1 MCNCGNHQKYYRGY
15 LINKEVFDD
24 FDNLP
29 DLENV
34 LWKEQKM
41 TLFYIAG
48 YIIRTADDSSD
59 DVLLNDTN
67 FYYPKNGDFV

>member
-1 MCNCGNHQKYYRGY
+1 M
-15 LINKEVFDD
+15 NKEVFDV

-34 LWKEQKM
+34 LWKDQKM

-48 YIIRTADDSSD
+48 YIIRKDDDSSD

>member
-1 MCNCGNHQKYYRGY
+1 M
-15 LINKEVFDD
+15 NKEVFDV

-34 LWKEQKM
+34 LSKDQKM

-48 YIIRTADDSSD
+48 YIIRKDDDSSD

>member
-1 MCNCGNHQKYYRGY
+1 MNN
-15 LINKEVFDD
+15 EVFDV

-29 DLENV
+29 DLENA
-34 LWKEQKM
+34 LWKDQKM

-48 YIIRTADDSSD
+48 YIIRKDDDSSD

>member
-1 MCNCGNHQKYYRGY
+1 M
-15 LINKEVFDD
+15 NKEVLDV

-29 DLENV
+29 DLENA
-34 LWKEQKM
+34 LWKDQKM

-48 YIIRTADDSSD
+48 YIIRKDDDSSD

>member
-1 MCNCGNHQKYYRGY
+1 
-15 LINKEVFDD
+15 
-24 FDNLP
+24 
-29 DLENV
+29 
-34 LWKEQKM
+34 M